1 MNILSCS
8 KQHNSNTQYFSS
20 IKEISKEVWEDLGC
34 TDNLYFAPQYLV
46 ALEQNNPKI
55 HFAYIVLFDDKN
67 AAVAL
72 ANVQIVD
79 FYLDSVQN
87 DMQSIVDWVKC
98 MGRKLRIISPEKP
111 FKVLTCGNT
120 FVSGEHGVFIKNDQ
134 DKKEVLRQIAKAV
147 VNYSNSN
154 SKNSADAFMLKD
166 FEKESLYITHELHEE
181 GYNSFKVDP
190 NMVLE
195 LDGNWNSLD
204 DYLAALKTKFRVKA
218 RRALKLSCSLKVEDV
233 TEDRLKDL
241 QPEMTNL
248 YKTVSAKSSFNLGD
262 FNLETYRSL
271 KENLGENYFLKAYWL
286 EDKLVGFLS
295 GIFNKK
301 SLDAHFVGI
310 DYEYN
315 REYAVY
321 QRMLYDYIQLGID
334 KKVDTINFGRTA
346 SEIKSSVGAKP
357 QDLTIYLR
365 HKNTIP
371 NRILSLFL
379 KRIQPSEFK
388 QKQPFKKKE
397 LRAQVNL

>member
-1 MNILSCS
+1 MNILSCN
-8 KQHNSNTQYFSS
+8 KHQNSNTEYFTS
-20 IKEISKEVWEDLGC
+20 IKKIPNKVWDELGC
-34 TDNLYFAPQYLV
+34 TSNLYFSPEYLA
-46 ALEQNNPKI
+46 ALEQHNPKVQ
-55 HFAYIVLFDDKN
+55 FAYIVLLDNENKAIAF
-67 AAVAL
+67 AVI
-72 ANVQIVD
+72 QIVD

-87 DMQSIVDWVKC
+87 DMQSIVEWVKC

-120 FVSGEHGVFIKNDQ
+120 FVSGEHGVFIKNNQ
-134 DKKEVLRQIAKAV
+134 DKKEILRQIAKAV
-147 VNYSNSN
+147 VNFSNSN

-166 FEKESLYITHELHEE
+166 FEKESLFITHELHEE

-195 LDGNWNSLD
+195 LDEDWSSLD

-218 RRALKLSCSLKVEDV
+218 RRALKLSASLKVEDV
-233 TEDRLKDL
+233 TEERLKDL
-241 QPEMTNL
+241 HPEMIVL

-262 FNLETYRSL
+262 FNLETYRAL
-271 KENLGENYFLKAYWL
+271 KENLKENYFLKAYWL

-310 DYEYN
+310 DYEHN

-334 KKVDTINFGRTA
+334 KEVDTINFGRTA

-397 LRAQVNL
+397 LIEKVNL